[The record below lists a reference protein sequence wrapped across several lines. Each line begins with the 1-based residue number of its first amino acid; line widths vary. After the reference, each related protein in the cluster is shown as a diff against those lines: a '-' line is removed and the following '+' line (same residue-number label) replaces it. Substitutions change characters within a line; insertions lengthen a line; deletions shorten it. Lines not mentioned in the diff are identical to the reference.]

1 MSGTRSARRAG
12 TSLAAT
18 VDRHLMRHWKRLRS
32 RQFDDAMVMASRAA
46 DYSVLWLVLAGAGA
60 LVGGRRG
67 KRAAANGLVALGFT
81 SATVNGPLKLL
92 FRRVRPVPGRT
103 IYRKPR
109 TPSFPSG
116 HSASAFAFATAAT
129 RELPEAGPLLFP
141 LAATVAYSRVYLGFH
156 YPTDVLMG
164 GAIGTAAGMAVRP
177 VTRKLGLRDH
187 EQQAEAVKPDVP
199 SEAVLVASPHAG
211 NSRKLGRARLAIE
224 RHGIR
229 VAQQLDIERIDRLPD
244 LLRSAGAP
252 PRLVIAAGGDG
263 TVGSVAACLVGSDDV
278 LAILPLGTG
287 NDFARSLGIPVSAR
301 RAAGLLDTGRIAD
314 VDVGRLTRPGEP
326 VRYFTHAAA
335 IGATV
340 NFAKLATR
348 ASVRARLGRLTYLA
362 GSVYALREVRPF
374 NCTLYQGDSIE
385 DLSLLQLAVIN
396 APIFGG
402 PLGLSMDG
410 SDPGDGLL
418 DVLVVE
424 DIPPWKA
431 LLAGLFLL
439 LRIQRKI
446 AGIRALHVPR
456 LAIDSRAQPGLT
468 LDGEL
473 DGGYPG
479 ESAVAPPEEFDVA
492 PVPLHVITPR

>member
-1 MSGTRSARRAG
+1 
-12 TSLAAT
+12 
-18 VDRHLMRHWKRLRS
+18 
-32 RQFDDAMVMASRAA
+32 MVMASRAA
-46 DYSVLWLVLAGAGA
+46 DYSVLWLVLAGACA

-67 KRAAANGLVALGFT
+67 RRAAADGLFALGFT

-92 FRRVRPVPGRT
+92 FGRVRPVPSRRL
-103 IYRKPR
+103 YRSPR
-109 TPSFPSG
+109 TASFPSG

-129 RELPEAGPLLFP
+129 RELPAAGPLLFP

-156 YPTDVLMG
+156 YPSDVLMG
-164 GAIGTAAGMAVRP
+164 GAIGTAAGMAARP
-177 VTRKLGLRDH
+177 VARKLGLHRD
-187 EQQAEAVKPDVP
+187 EQQREATRLEVP
-199 SEAVLVASPHAG
+199 SEAVLVTSPHAG
-211 NSRKLGRARLAIE
+211 NSRKLGRARRAIE
-224 RHGIR
+224 HHGIR
-229 VAQQLDIERIDRLPD
+229 VAQQLSIERVDRLAD
-244 LLRSAGAP
+244 LLRPAGGR

-263 TVGSVAACLVGSDDV
+263 TVGSVAACLVGSESV

-301 RAAGLLDTGRIAD
+301 RAAGLLDTGQIAN
-314 VDVGRLTRPGEP
+314 VDLGRLSRPGQP
-326 VRYFTHAAA
+326 PRYFAHAAA
-335 IGATV
+335 VGLTV

-362 GSVYALREVRPF
+362 GSAYALRDVRPF
-374 NCTLYQGDSIE
+374 SCMLSQNGSTE
-385 DLSLLQLAVIN
+385 ELSLLQLAVIN

-402 PLGLSMDG
+402 PLGLSVEG
-410 SDPGDGLL
+410 SDPADGVL

-439 LRIQRKI
+439 LRIQRPI

-456 LAIDSRAQPGLT
+456 IAVDSRALPGLT

-473 DGGYPG
+473 DAGYFG

-492 PVPLHVITPR
+492 PGRLRVITPR